1 MNAVLLRVAVEL
13 HPMSGIP
20 DGSATA
26 PGDLGARMNE
36 IVGVAKWVAI
46 AICVLAFIVAAAMWA
61 FGDRHERGGGMDR
74 LVRPCVAVALI
85 SGSAGI
91 IGFFV

>member
-13 HPMSGIP
+13 QPASGIP

-26 PGDLGARMNE
+26 PGDLGERANE
-36 IVGVAKWVAI
+36 IVGVLKWVAI
-46 AICVLAFIVAAAMWA
+46 AVCVVAFIVACAVWA

-74 LVRPCVAVALI
+74 LVKPCIAVAMI

-91 IGFFV
+91 VGFFV